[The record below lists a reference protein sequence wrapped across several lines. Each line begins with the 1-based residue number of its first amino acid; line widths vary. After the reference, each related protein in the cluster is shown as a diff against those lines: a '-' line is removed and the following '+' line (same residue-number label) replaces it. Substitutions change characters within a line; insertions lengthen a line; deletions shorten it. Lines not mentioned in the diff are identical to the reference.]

1 MTDPK
6 LENSGASN
14 SMKFMGIG
22 ILFCCLCIGTLIV
35 YPPARRNI
43 KKFISMINFGVNNT
57 RTPKGFPIHGI
68 DVSIYQLWIDWETVS
83 EQNLI
88 KFAFIKATEGENH
101 VDKAFKRNW
110 RKSKQYG
117 IKRGAYHFFRQE
129 KGGRVQALNYLST
142 VDFEKGDLAPV
153 LDIEVFNG
161 GSKVKWYQDIDTWL
175 QIVEAK
181 TGKKP
186 IIYSGVAFYR
196 LHLESRYRNYPVW
209 VANYNRKKLRSGLK
223 WHFWQHTDRA
233 KIKGITG
240 LVDHNVF
247 NGPEIAMNELSF

>member
-1 MTDPK
+1 MNQPK
-6 LENSGASN
+6 HRKSRTKSFL
-14 SMKFMGIG
+14 KYLGIF
-22 ILFCCLCIGTLIV
+22 ILFCCLCFAALML
-35 YPPARRNI
+35 YKPARRNVQ
-43 KKFISMINFGVNNT
+43 KFISMINFGINDT
-57 RTPKGFPIHGI
+57 RPPEGFPIHGI

-88 KFAFIKATEGENH
+88 KFAFIKATEGEDL

-110 RKSKQYG
+110 RKTKQHG

-161 GSKVKWYQDIDTWL
+161 ASKEKWYRDIDTWL
-175 QIVEAK
+175 RIVEEK
-181 TGKKP
+181 TGKRP

-196 LHLESRYRNYPVW
+196 LHLESRYKNYPLW

-233 KIKGITG
+233 KIKGIAG
-240 LVDHNVF
+240 PVDHNVF
-247 NGPEIAMNELSF
+247 NGPESEMNELSF